1 VSSGRWRISV
11 TTPDWGHDH
20 LSSDAIVAFVD
31 DELAPGPHLRAT
43 QHLSQCPECA
53 AQVVAQGQARSALRT
68 ADCPSLPSSLLSSLR
83 SIPQDADLPAPP
95 AGLAV
100 TPDGQFVSVLRPERF
115 EHGTTRGRSEAPQ
128 NDRTH
133 RRMWLGTGVAVTGLA
148 AGAIAFAAPAA
159 VTGSAVPAPGD
170 SDPLHRPVL
179 GGTATPV
186 DARLQLVPAPQPAAA
201 TSAPP
206 SSAPTSAPRA
216 AGHEPR

>member
-20 LSSDAIVAFVD
+20 LSSDAIVAYVD
-31 DELAPGPHLRAT
+31 DELAAGPHLRAT

-53 AQVVAQGQARSALRT
+53 AQVVAQGQARAALRT

-83 SIPQDADLPAPP
+83 SIPQDTDLPAPP

-100 TPDGQFVSVLRPERF
+100 TPDGQFVSVLRPERAARAA
-115 EHGTTRGRSEAPQ
+115 TRADSEAPHG
-128 NDRTH
+128 DRTH

-148 AGAIAFAAPAA
+148 AGAIAFAVPAA
-159 VTGSAVPAPGD
+159 VSGSAAPAPGEAEMHD
-170 SDPLHRPVL
+170 RPIL

-186 DARLQLVPAPQPAAA
+186 DARLQLTPQPAAA

-206 SSAPTSAPRA
+206 SAAPTSAPPVD
-216 AGHEPR
+216 GHEPR

>member
-1 VSSGRWRISV
+1 MSSGRWRISV

-31 DELAPGPHLRAT
+31 DELGPGPHLRAT
-43 QHLSQCPECA
+43 QHLAQCPECA

-68 ADCPSLPSSLLSSLR
+68 AGCPSLPSSLLSSLR

-100 TPDGQFVSVLRPERF
+100 TPDGQFVSVLRPERL
-115 EHGTTRGRSEAPQ
+115 ERGTTRGHSEPPQ
-128 NDRTH
+128 SDRTH

-148 AGAIAFAAPAA
+148 ASAIAFAVPAA
-159 VTGSAVPAPGD
+159 VSGSAVPAPGD
-170 SDPLHRPVL
+170 TDPLHRPVL
-179 GGTATPV
+179 GGAATPV

-206 SSAPTSAPRA
+206 STAPTSAPRA